1 MKISLLLMTT
11 LTLLPGISNASTEDG
26 IAAAEKT
33 IATLKAEVAPLAD
46 NYLVKDVDIK
56 ADMALD
62 PIVELVKQ
70 IASQSIT
77 SRTFTYHSTR
87 RTGYLWRD
95 GDEWC
100 GSYAQ
105 IKNDDSL
112 TGTAVIDAI
121 SAQIADDGGIL
132 ISADI
137 TISVSALLDFHF
149 YGPRERVGWGP
160 FSANACSLKD
170 AHGDW
175 GWRQGARIPNDHER
189 VVVRVSLK
197 MGASSDVDYQV
208 QIVDPTELNVMLR
221 LGFDHIGEVSIP
233 QQIPLP
239 SGPLASGSIPLLFEK
254 SGILVIASL
263 AKERPYTL
271 LLVPGP
277 LQTSKAGIT
286 ASWMAFARFK
296 DWSAISPA
304 Q

>member
-1 MKISLLLMTT
+1 MKISLFFAFA
-11 LTLLPGISNASTEDG
+11 LTLLPSISQADTDDD

-33 IATLKAEVAPLAD
+33 IAMLKTEIAPLAN

-56 ADMALD
+56 ADITLD

-70 IASQSIT
+70 IASQSIA
-77 SRTFTYHSTR
+77 SRTFIYQSTR
-87 RTGYLWRD
+87 RTGHLWWD
-95 GDEWC
+95 GADWC

-112 TGTAVIDAI
+112 RATAVINAM
-121 SAQIADDGGIL
+121 SAQITDDGGIL
-132 ISADI
+132 ISADM
-137 TISVSALLDFHF
+137 TISVNALLDFHF
-149 YGPRERVGWGP
+149 YGPRERAGVGP
-160 FSANACSLKD
+160 LSTNACSLKD
-170 AHGDW
+170 AHADW
-175 GWRQGARIPNDHER
+175 GWTQGARIPNDHEH

-197 MGASSDVDYQV
+197 MGAGSDVDYQV
-208 QIVDPTELNVMLR
+208 QIVDPSTLNVRLR
-221 LGFDHIGEVSIP
+221 LGFDHIGDVSIP

-239 SGPLASGSIPLLFEK
+239 DGPLASGSIPLLFEK
-254 SGILVIASL
+254 SGVLAIPSL

-271 LLVPGP
+271 LLVPDT

-296 DWSAISPA
+296 DWSALPLT